1 MIRMHFPICV
11 FFHMFHSSIILRK
24 MADNAFD
31 WAAKNNFLRMNEI
44 HGEQEAKLI
53 LEDGFSYE
61 QTEKEE
67 TLQTARM
74 EVEDSR

>member
-1 MIRMHFPICV
+1 
-11 FFHMFHSSIILRK
+11 

-31 WAAKNNFLRMNEI
+31 WAAKQNFLRMNEI

-53 LEDGFSYE
+53 LTDGFTYE

-74 EVEDSR
+74 EVEDSC

>member
-1 MIRMHFPICV
+1 
-11 FFHMFHSSIILRK
+11 MFHSSIILRK

-31 WAAKNNFLRMNEI
+31 WAAKNNFLRMNEV